1 MKYLVYFI
9 LLFIAGLI
17 FLPRTGTTE
26 IRNKP
31 LLIFVIFLIVIRI
44 LIRFFKYVLLMV
56 KARRLLKQNR
66 KKVIKIRFFPWAS
79 LFHGQYSITFQS
91 ENEIAQI
98 ILISKKRK
106 YQRYH
111 FDSIN
116 RLEFYQ
122 ANRVVFRSSRI
133 RGATISNLVEINQ
146 VGKQRIKWDD
156 AAKIRMIV
164 FDKYPN
170 LITDSM
176 KKENLGTGDLIC
188 DSDVSV
194 FDWDSLCNHINVDEL
209 S

>member
-9 LLFIAGLI
+9 LLFIAGLL

-56 KARRLLKQNR
+56 KARRLLKQNK

-98 ILISKKRK
+98 ILISKRRK

-116 RLEFYQ
+116 RLEFYRSNYLDLLSFH
-122 ANRVVFRSSRI
+122 AN
-133 RGATISNLVEINQ
+133 
-146 VGKQRIKWDD
+146 
-156 AAKIRMIV
+156 
-164 FDKYPN
+164 
-170 LITDSM
+170 
-176 KKENLGTGDLIC
+176 
-188 DSDVSV
+188 
-194 FDWDSLCNHINVDEL
+194 
-209 S
+209 

>member
-1 MKYLVYFI
+1 MKYLVYFN
-9 LLFIAGLI
+9 LLLIAGFL
-17 FLPRTGTTE
+17 FLPQTGTTE

-31 LLIFVIFLIVIRI
+31 LLIFVICLIVIWI

-56 KARRLLKQNR
+56 KARRLLKQNK
-66 KKVIKIRFFPWAS
+66 KKVIKTRFFPWAS

-116 RLEFYQ
+116 QLEFYR
-122 ANRVVFRSSRI
+122 ANRVVFRSSRV

-146 VGKQRIKWDD
+146 VGKQRLKWDD
-156 AAKIRMIV
+156 TAKMRMIV
-164 FDKYPN
+164 FDKYPDF
-170 LITDSM
+170 ITDSI

-188 DSDVSV
+188 DSDVSI
-194 FDWDSLCNHINVDEL
+194 FDWDSLCNHINVDRL

>member
-9 LLFIAGLI
+9 LFLI
-17 FLPRTGTTE
+17 SGFLFLPKTGTTE

-31 LLIFVIFLIVIRI
+31 LLIFVICLIVIWI
-44 LIRFFKYVLLMV
+44 LIRFFKYVLLMA
-56 KARRLLKQNR
+56 KTRRLLKQNK
-66 KKVIKIRFFPWAS
+66 KKVIKTQFFPWAS

-98 ILISKKRK
+98 ILISKRRK

-116 RLEFYQ
+116 RLEFYRS
-122 ANRVVFRSSRI
+122 NRVVFRSSREQ
-133 RGATISNLVEINQ
+133 GATISNLVELNQ
-146 VGKQRIKWDD
+146 VGKQKIKWDD
-156 AAKIRMIV
+156 TAKMRMIV
-164 FDKYPN
+164 FDKYPDF
-170 LITDSM
+170 ITDSI

-188 DSDVSV
+188 DSDVSI
-194 FDWDSLCNHINVDEL
+194 FDWDSLCNRINVDRL

>member
-91 ENEIAQI
+91 EDEIAQI

-122 ANRVVFRSSRI
+122 ANRVVFRSSSI
-133 RGATISNLVEINQ
+133 RGATISNLVEKAP
-146 VGKQRIKWDD
+146 VT
-156 AAKIRMIV
+156 
-164 FDKYPN
+164 P
-170 LITDSM
+170 L
-176 KKENLGTGDLIC
+176 
-188 DSDVSV
+188 
-194 FDWDSLCNHINVDEL
+194 
-209 S
+209 

>member
-9 LLFIAGLI
+9 LFLI
-17 FLPRTGTTE
+17 SGFLFLPKTGTTE

-31 LLIFVIFLIVIRI
+31 LLIFVICLIVIWI

-56 KARRLLKQNR
+56 KTRRLLKQNK
-66 KKVIKIRFFPWAS
+66 KKVIKTRFFPWAS

-98 ILISKKRK
+98 ILISKRRK

-116 RLEFYQ
+116 RLEFYRS
-122 ANRVVFRSSRI
+122 NRVVFRSSREQ
-133 RGATISNLVEINQ
+133 GATISNLVELNQ
-146 VGKQRIKWDD
+146 VGKQKIKWDD
-156 AAKIRMIV
+156 TAKMRMIV
-164 FDKYPN
+164 FDKYPDF
-170 LITDSM
+170 ITDSI

-188 DSDVSV
+188 DSDVSI
-194 FDWDSLCNHINVDEL
+194 FDWDSLCNHINVDRL